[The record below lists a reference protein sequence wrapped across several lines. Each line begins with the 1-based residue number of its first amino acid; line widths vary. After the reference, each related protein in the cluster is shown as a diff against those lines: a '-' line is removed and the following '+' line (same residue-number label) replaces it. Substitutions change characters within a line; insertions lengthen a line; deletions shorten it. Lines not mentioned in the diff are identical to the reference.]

1 MDHFDEELELYALGM
16 LEPAD
21 RDRVDEHART
31 CDACAER
38 LGRAESAVAA
48 LVGGSQRRAR
58 AGVCRGGRSAIA
70 AAFALTSA
78 VLFGQNVG
86 LRGAVSNDGR
96 VLEALVLSH
105 FVHVPFSA
113 TTSVPVEA
121 KVIYEQHG
129 AWYQIVAERPADW
142 HVAVTGVDGTM
153 RTRVESPEARG
164 SASYLVARSAGTAAH
179 DRARRRERPAVRA
192 RPSGLRRRQA
202 VAGRAAGQPSE
213 ACGVLS
219 RG

>member
-1 MDHFDEELELYALGM
+1 MTQRMDHFDEELELYALGM
-16 LEPAD
+16 LEPD
-21 RDRVDEHART
+21 ERDRVDEHVRT

-48 LVGGSQRRAR
+48 LVGGAQQRRVRRLPAWP
-58 AGVCRGGRSAIA
+58 AAVA

-96 VLEALVLSH
+96 VLDALVLSH
-105 FVHVPFSA
+105 FVHVPFTA
-113 TTSVPVEA
+113 TTAAPVAA

-142 HVAVTGVDGTM
+142 RVTVTAADGTV
-153 RTRVESPEARG
+153 RTVAERPEARG
-164 SASYLVARSAGTAAH
+164 TASYLSLSVVG
-179 DRARRRERPAVRA
+179 PVRTIELDDA
-192 RPSGLRRRQA
+192 N
-202 VAGRAAGQPSE
+202 GQPF
-213 ACGVLS
+213 ALAHPVLAAD
-219 RG
+219 RR